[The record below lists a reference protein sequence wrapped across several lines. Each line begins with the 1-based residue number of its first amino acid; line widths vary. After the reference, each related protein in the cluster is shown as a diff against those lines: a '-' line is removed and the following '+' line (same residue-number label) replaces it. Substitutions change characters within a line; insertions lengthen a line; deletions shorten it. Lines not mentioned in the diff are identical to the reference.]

1 MIWLILLQNGE
12 RTINQMAD
20 TCELCKIIYF
30 QCKIDKNKNG
40 SSPNAINGQSYI
52 KHHFKRILYFGKD

>member
-20 TCELCKIIYF
+20 TCELMQNNLF
-30 QCKIDKNKNG
+30 SVQNNLF
-40 SSPNAINGQSYI
+40 SVQN
-52 KHHFKRILYFGKD
+52 R